1 MANKTSTK
9 GKVGRPVTKDK
20 DKSKGVKEKPV
31 EKVIEVETPIV
42 TETETETEKIE
53 EKKVETPVEKQVEKS
68 IEKPKVIKKQRDLN
82 EMIDVKC
89 IVQGGLNFI
98 TSTGLEVVWG
108 KYGDIYPL
116 EYKELLYMMNKYKRF
131 FEEPWVIMEQDV
143 IEDLH
148 ATHFYKNLIDYN
160 EIDSIFTK
168 TPEQVKDILSKVPE
182 GTKRLIADRASS
194 ALRNGKLDSL
204 KVVEVLQK
212 ELNIELI

>member
-20 DKSKGVKEKPV
+20 DKSKEVIKEKPI
-31 EKVIEVETPIV
+31 EKVIEVKTPTI
-42 TETETETEKIE
+42 TEIEKETEKII
-53 EKKVETPVEKQVEKS
+53 EKQIETPVEKS

-98 TSTGLEVVWG
+98 TSTGLEVVWD
-108 KYGDIYPL
+108 KYGDSYPL

-212 ELNIELI
+212 ILNIELI

>member
-20 DKSKGVKEKPV
+20 DKSKEVIKEKPI
-31 EKVIEVETPIV
+31 EKVIEVKTPTI
-42 TETETETEKIE
+42 TEIEKETEKII
-53 EKKVETPVEKQVEKS
+53 EKQIETPVEKS

-98 TSTGLEVVWG
+98 TSTGLEVVWD

-212 ELNIELI
+212 ILNIELI